1 MTLLISKL
9 DKRLLKASQR
19 SGKNFTRLRHEDGEP
34 IICAPPLGVP
44 KWAVDSNFWQSYGTS
59 DAGSSS
65 VSGSD
70 LGSSI
75 TSVGLSTV
83 DSVSEDSD
91 FSVE

>member
-19 SGKNFTRLRHEDGEP
+19 SGKNFTRLRREDGEP

-44 KWAVDSNFWQSYGTS
+44 KWAIDSNFCQSYGTS
-59 DAGSSS
+59 DAGSS
-65 VSGSD
+65 
-70 LGSSI
+70 
-75 TSVGLSTV
+75 SVGLSTV

>member
-19 SGKNFTRLRHEDGEP
+19 SGKNFTRLRREDGEP

-44 KWAVDSNFWQSYGTS
+44 KWAVDSNFWQSYSTG

-70 LGSSI
+70 LSST
-75 TSVGLSTV
+75 TSVGLSTEV